1 MATLRNSILTAA
13 FVVGIAPGLA
23 QAASGKFTAAD
34 YQRALW
40 MTTRFYGGQRSGV
53 GPNWLQMDS
62 PYPTNYVNDAVNGID
77 VSGGWFDCGDHEMY
91 GQTQYWSAYTL
102 AQAYESFPTGF
113 DDLYDGANYSDYEKS
128 QNFDITGGVPNRIPD
143 IIDELV
149 YETDFIAKAAIS
161 ETQFV
166 AKKGVGNLDHSL
178 WLTPGY
184 ESANKKS
191 SEGGSSDGSRP
202 ITVDQ
207 GDGSMACYAAA
218 TLSIMSRNLTR
229 LGIYP
234 SRASL
239 YAQKAVV
246 AYNYAK
252 GHQATVAV
260 NDGGSY
266 PANVNFSD
274 DFATASLEMYRL
286 TNDPSYLN
294 TGKALATSFKWGNN
308 GLCYND
314 NEPQAFYNLYAIG
327 GLTSSLS
334 QLTGSSGVM
343 NRYTTNVNSEGVSTV
358 GDNWGALRYPLNGAY
373 LGGLVDQRT
382 GTDTYDQFIYNQI
395 DYVMGSNTAKR
406 SFITGFCSGCNS
418 QPMYPQHRGI
428 YLVNDLTWDKF
439 NATGTSNGLSIPAR
453 NKYHGSLYGG
463 SRTSTGFTE
472 SISNATTN
480 EVCTD
485 YNVGLV
491 GALAYIVSKL
501 APVDTSKFRVTA
513 LHSRTGAAFDFSANA
528 TGRTILLSS
537 SAALQEILLTDLHGR
552 VLAQAFPGTS
562 TYHWIAPG
570 SGIYLTRVRTA
581 SGWASSKV
589 MVQ

>member
-1 MATLRNSILTAA
+1 
-13 FVVGIAPGLA
+13 
-23 QAASGKFTAAD
+23 
-34 YQRALW
+34 
-40 MTTRFYGGQRSGV
+40 
-53 GPNWLQMDS
+53 
-62 PYPTNYVNDAVNGID
+62 
-77 VSGGWFDCGDHEMY
+77 
-91 GQTQYWSAYTL
+91 
-102 AQAYESFPTGF
+102 
-113 DDLYDGANYSDYEKS
+113 
-128 QNFDITGGVPNRIPD
+128 
-143 IIDELV
+143 
-149 YETDFIAKAAIS
+149 
-161 ETQFV
+161 
-166 AKKGVGNLDHSL
+166 
-178 WLTPGY
+178 
-184 ESANKKS
+184 
-191 SEGGSSDGSRP
+191 
-202 ITVDQ
+202 
-207 GDGSMACYAAA
+207 
-218 TLSIMSRNLTR
+218 
-229 LGIYP
+229 
-234 SRASL
+234 
-239 YAQKAVV
+239 
-246 AYNYAK
+246 
-252 GHQATVAV
+252 
-260 NDGGSY
+260 
-266 PANVNFSD
+266 
-274 DFATASLEMYRL
+274 MYRL

-491 GALAYIVSKL
+491 GALGYIVSML